1 MNSLSLLDDDDLE
14 PEDLKKMYQ
23 VPSNLTY
30 QAEGVDVKL
39 VPFTRRSD
47 SKDETIG
54 CKQLQMIFDE
64 LEADRSRTIFIDS
77 THTDTFK
84 ACYESKNDI
93 WDAEDK
99 LLIKDLVR
107 MNQLRVGSQV
117 NNTVFG

>member
-1 MNSLSLLDDDDLE
+1 
-14 PEDLKKMYQ
+14 
-23 VPSNLTY
+23 
-30 QAEGVDVKL
+30 
-39 VPFTRRSD
+39 
-47 SKDETIG
+47 
-54 CKQLQMIFDE
+54 MIFDE

>member
-39 VPFTRRSD
+39 LPFTRRSD

-54 CKQLQMIFDE
+54 CKQLKMIFV
-64 LEADRSRTIFIDS
+64 DS